1 MFETQIGSLIEYLE
15 QVKRSPRLFFQP
27 VNDNG
32 LHSHIHGIH
41 VALNFF
47 GLELDGEIY
56 EEIEARHGWQGN
68 TSFGAVPH
76 MRKAGLTEERIVDEY
91 LSMYLETWKE
101 MLIRLE
107 DAKKQV

>member
-1 MFETQIGSLIEYLE
+1 
-15 QVKRSPRLFFQP
+15 
-27 VNDNG
+27 
-32 LHSHIHGIH
+32 
-41 VALNFF
+41 
-47 GLELDGEIY
+47 
-56 EEIEARHGWQGN
+56 
-68 TSFGAVPH
+68 

>member
-41 VALNFF
+41 VALNF
-47 GLELDGEIY
+47 LVL
-56 EEIEARHGWQGN
+56 N
-68 TSFGAVPH
+68 
-76 MRKAGLTEERIVDEY
+76 
-91 LSMYLETWKE
+91 SMGKFT
-101 MLIRLE
+101 
-107 DAKKQV
+107 KK

>member
-1 MFETQIGSLIEYLE
+1 MFETQIRSLIEYLE
-15 QVKRSPRLFFQP
+15 QVKRSPGLFFQP
-27 VNDNG
+27 VTDNG

-41 VALNFF
+41 IAFKF
-47 GLELDGEIY
+47 CGLEPTTEVY
-56 EEIEARHGWQGN
+56 EKIEANHGWQGN

-76 MRKAGLTEERIVDEY
+76 MRKAGLTEEQIVDEF
-91 LSMYLETWKE
+91 LSMYIETWKE